1 MSTDGGSDDLFS
13 RDEILG
19 GGSGAGRD
27 ARRARA
33 IVYLIE
39 QETQR
44 SADRQAGINAAG
56 AAASAMAGSPLRLE
70 DILDTEAQRGELPGE
85 ADEAFIESFR
95 AARRHASSPER
106 KQLERLTHS
115 WTPLVP
121 ERADL
126 RARVLDL
133 LSQRYELTTRNAR
146 RILVA
151 FGADDPAFSDTFARV
166 SGRPLDE
173 AIPTP
178 SGGLLSRFRRH

>member
-1 MSTDGGSDDLFS
+1 MGDEAGAGDLFS

-27 ARRARA
+27 TRRARA

-39 QETQR
+39 QEAQR
-44 SADRQAGINAAG
+44 SGDRQTGIAAAG
-56 AAASAMAGSPLRLE
+56 AAASAMAGSPLRL
-70 DILDTEAQRGELPGE
+70 DDLLDPEAQRGELPGE

-95 AARRHASSPER
+95 AARRHAASPELKR
-106 KQLERLTHS
+106 LERQADQ
-115 WTPLVP
+115 WAALVP

-133 LSQRYELTTRNAR
+133 LAQRYELTTRNAR
-146 RILVA
+146 RLLAA
-151 FGADDPAFSDTFARV
+151 FGAGDPGFAETFARTC
-166 SGRPLDE
+166 GRTLDE
-173 AIPTP
+173 AVPTP